1 MKSDFRFES
10 LKGKF
15 SSNPLDQN
23 LMIGCPKRNRGGYT
37 KKAFELGL
45 QKPAL
50 KFNSGLELEQ
60 PGPLPSLMMHVL
72 HFSLQSSTF

>member
-1 MKSDFRFES
+1 
-10 LKGKF
+10 
-15 SSNPLDQN
+15 
-23 LMIGCPKRNRGGYT
+23 MIGCPKRNRGGYT